1 VDHGSSLKLRKIQNC
16 FLFIFREHNMA
27 CQSKH
32 LEQFNGLIID
42 VGEDYLSAALFRD
55 VNDAE
60 QDRDADTV
68 NEFGVAE
75 VND

>member
-1 VDHGSSLKLRKIQNC
+1 
-16 FLFIFREHNMA
+16 MA

-32 LEQFNGLIID
+32 VEQLDGLIVNIGKD
-42 VGEDYLSAALFRD
+42 NLRAALFGD

-60 QDRDADTV
+60 KNRDSYTV

-75 VND
+75 INHEGAATARQLPATFAFDLFTG

>member
-1 VDHGSSLKLRKIQNC
+1 
-16 FLFIFREHNMA
+16 MA

-42 VGEDYLSAALFRD
+42 VGEDNLSAALFGD